1 MTRIAVGITAT
12 DGADARRT
20 LRHPGRTVA
29 DAVARGHVV
38 HGDHLGGQRH
48 GRAQPQLGGTA
59 FGEGRSPVEH
69 DAGAKPVHMR
79 RRQGQHGGGVGEA
92 ALIEGEPLHAVA
104 ALQLMIGERVQVL
117 IGTGEVAHQVDL
129 RHLRR
134 AAQALCPALQL
145 GRLETQP
152 VHPRI
157 QLEPDIQRPYRRAV
171 QQPLRLHGTLHRDIQ
186 PQRHGRRIVLGIET
200 AFEQQQTGFWRLFA
214 HHARLLD
221 AAYGETVGLL
231 AQRRRHRCRT
241 VAIGIGLGHRESP
254 ASRCAT
260 LGQGIV
266 VTNGGQVDRGNEG
279 THRAGSCAV

>member
-1 MTRIAVGITAT
+1 M
-12 DGADARRT
+12 
-20 LRHPGRTVA
+20 
-29 DAVARGHVV
+29 
-38 HGDHLGGQRH
+38 
-48 GRAQPQLGGTA
+48 
-59 FGEGRSPVEH
+59 
-69 DAGAKPVHMR
+69 
-79 RRQGQHGGGVGEA
+79 
-92 ALIEGEPLHAVA
+92 IEGEPLHAVA
-104 ALQLMIGERVQVL
+104 AFQLVIGECVQVF

-134 AAQALCPALQL
+134 AVQALCPALQL

-157 QLEPDIQRPYRRAV
+157 QLEPNVQRPRRCAI
-171 QQPLRLHGTLHRDIQ
+171 QQALRLFGTLHRDIQ
-186 PQRHGRRIVLGIET
+186 PQLHRGGIILGIET
-200 AFEQQQTGFWRLFA
+200 AFEQQQASLWCLFA
-214 HHARLLD
+214 YHARLLD

-241 VAIGIGLGHRESP
+241 VAVGIGLDHRESP